1 MFIVI
6 YWEMR
11 NVFRRNINDFYDT
24 IQTSVVHVQILGINA
39 THDDTTGATSD
50 ALLQM
55 EEQTK
60 VAFF

>member
-1 MFIVI
+1 M
-6 YWEMR
+6 
-11 NVFRRNINDFYDT
+11 FRRNINDFYDT